1 MAKRH
6 GNVVKQTYQEG
17 VVKKWELDENSHG
30 AFVLYGVGQRGH
42 FKVGICMKIIN
53 AMTTLFSMYEQK
65 HLMEPF
71 GNVLFA
77 AEYTNKVKQRI

>member
-1 MAKRH
+1 MNWQSDTVMLWNKHIR
-6 GNVVKQTYQEG
+6 K
-17 VVKKWELDENSHG
+17 ELSKNGSLTKIRG
-30 AFVLYGVGQRGH
+30 ICLIQGGH
-42 FKVGICMKIIN
+42 FKVGICMKNQQCNDDDTI
-53 AMTTLFSMYEQK
+53 FYEQK